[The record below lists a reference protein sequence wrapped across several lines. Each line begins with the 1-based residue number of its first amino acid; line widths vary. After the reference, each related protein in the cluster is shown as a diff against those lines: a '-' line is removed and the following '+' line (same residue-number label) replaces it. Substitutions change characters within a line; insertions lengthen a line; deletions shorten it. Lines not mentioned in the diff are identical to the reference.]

1 VHAAGS
7 PENTQIA
14 TVASGCR
21 SASCHPRATRYDVF
35 VTKDRPWFIWDVD
48 VTEAVLRERLR
59 HPDPAIRAQ
68 WQGQLMREA
77 TVREVWQYMTLDDVL
92 DNWENIRRHLGRM
105 RSFWEYLINGWR
117 EDGLLPA
124 R

>member
-1 VHAAGS
+1 MS
-7 PENTQIA
+7 
-14 TVASGCR
+14 
-21 SASCHPRATRYDVF
+21 
-35 VTKDRPWFIWDVD
+35 KDRPWFLWDVD
-48 VTEAVLRERLR
+48 VTEAAFRERLR
-59 HPDPAIRAQ
+59 HSDPRIRAQ

-92 DNWENIRRHLGRM
+92 ENWDNIRRHLGRM
-105 RSFWEYLINGWR
+105 RPFWEYLFNGWR

>member
-1 VHAAGS
+1 M
-7 PENTQIA
+7 
-14 TVASGCR
+14 
-21 SASCHPRATRYDVF
+21 
-35 VTKDRPWFIWDVD
+35 TKVRPWFIWDVD

-92 DNWENIRRHLGRM
+92 DNWDNIRRHLGRM
-105 RSFWEYLINGWR
+105 RSFWEYLINSWR

-124 R
+124 H